1 MLDVAHFASRSL
13 ALAVIAALAGCAA
26 DPAPGTTPTNPDGG
40 YIPGP
45 DVPTTTCRGNRD
57 GVIARSEVA
66 FAPGI
71 EVRYRIN
78 PSGTLALVSSHGTQ
92 RADGSRAWDF
102 TDRSG
107 DTVTLSLLTT
117 TSQWFAARFPGAQ
130 YAAKLDPRA
139 ASLGV
144 YRASDTSVDLMGVV
158 GPAESTGTLV
168 RYDTPPSLLRF
179 PLRVGDAWTADATT
193 VDSMVENTPV
203 ASRDH
208 YDITV
213 DAHGEVRLPELTFA
227 DALRVRVETTQRFP
241 AGPGRRQIQ
250 YLWMVEC
257 YGEVARMTSREG
269 EVDPDF
275 TMASEFR
282 RIGL

>member
-1 MLDVAHFASRSL
+1 MPDALRTCSALSLTALSL
-13 ALAVIAALAGCAA
+13 ALGCAA
-26 DPAPGTTPTNPDGG
+26 GPDPGAMTPPDGG
-40 YIPGP
+40 FIPTP
-45 DVPTTTCRGNRD
+45 DVPAAPQCRGNRD

-78 PSGTLALVSSHGTQ
+78 PAGTLALVSPHGAE

-107 DTVTLSLLTT
+107 GTVTLSLLTT
-117 TSQWFAARFPGAQ
+117 DAQWFAARFPGAQ
-130 YAAKLDPRA
+130 YAARLDPRA
-139 ASLGV
+139 PNLGV
-144 YRASDTSVDLMGVV
+144 YRASDTSVDLMGVA
-158 GPAESTGTLV
+158 GAAERDGTV
-168 RYDTPPSLLRF
+168 VHYDTPPSLLRF
-179 PLRVGDAWTADATT
+179 PLRVGAAWTADATT

-227 DALRVRVETTQRFP
+227 DALRVRVELTQRFP

-257 YGEVARMTSREG
+257 YGEVARMTSRDG

-275 TMASEFR
+275 GMATEFR